1 MESIQINQQPI
12 PSNNSG
18 LSFFSFLI
26 MIIISVMIIVALAYV
41 LAKDQL
47 MGLLQEYNPSLYSS
61 LYSSLDSI
69 LVQFTDATAPALT
82 ANPANANPTNNAPA
96 TANAP
101 ANTDK
106 HEDKFMREDREDRE
120 ERENSLRQLPPP
132 INERKP
138 ISNISAKPPTY
149 RQNYNVQSTDF
160 PPKTVS
166 DRDESPSY
174 VADDSGGWC
183 YIGKNMKQR
192 SCIEVGQFDKC
203 MSGDIF
209 PSQSICVNPKLKD
222 R

>member
-47 MGLLQEYNPSLYSS
+47 MGLLQGYNLSS

-69 LVQFTDATAPALT
+69 LVQFNAPANANPANAPANPANAPAN
-82 ANPANANPTNNAPA
+82 ANPANAN
-96 TANAP
+96 P

-106 HEDKFMREDREDRE
+106 HEDKFMREDRRE
-120 ERENSLRQLPPP
+120 EGENSLCQLPPP

-209 PSQSICVNPKLKD
+209 PSQSICVNPKLQD
-222 R
+222 RN

>member
-47 MGLLQEYNPSLYSS
+47 MGLLQGYNLSS

-69 LVQFTDATAPALT
+69 LVQFNAPANANPANAPANPANAPAN
-82 ANPANANPTNNAPA
+82 ANPANAN
-96 TANAP
+96 P

-106 HEDKFMREDREDRE
+106 HEDKFMRENRE
-120 ERENSLRQLPPP
+120 EREEREYTLRQLPPP

-209 PSQSICVNPKLKD
+209 PSQSICVNPKLQD
-222 R
+222 RN

>member
-47 MGLLQEYNPSLYSS
+47 MGLLQGYNLSS

-69 LVQFTDATAPALT
+69 VQFNAPANAPAN
-82 ANPANANPTNNAPA
+82 ANPANANPA
-96 TANAP
+96 TAP
-101 ANTDK
+101 TNTDK
-106 HEDKFMREDREDRE
+106 HEDKFMRENRE
-120 ERENSLRQLPPP
+120 EREEREYTLRQLPPP

-209 PSQSICVNPKLKD
+209 PSQSICVNPKLQD
-222 R
+222 RN